1 MTMYYLKPLESE
13 STNVQL
19 GHLYF
24 KQLPQVIL
32 MHGMIIKCYMIQYA
46 IFSGKETWVQILVLI
61 FTSTVTTS

>member
-32 MHGMIIKCYMIQYA
+32 MHSVIIKCYMIQNA
-46 IFSGKETWVQILVLI
+46 IFSGKET
-61 FTSTVTTS
+61 